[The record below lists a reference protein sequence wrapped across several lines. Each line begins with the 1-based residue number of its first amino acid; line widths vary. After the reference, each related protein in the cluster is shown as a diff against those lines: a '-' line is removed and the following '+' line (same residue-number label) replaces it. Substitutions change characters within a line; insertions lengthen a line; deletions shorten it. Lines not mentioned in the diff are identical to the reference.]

1 MPRIYRAMF
10 RDVDK
15 PTVGPTKK
23 TLGVQAG
30 ASRDDDVS
38 PDANGNVVPGA
49 GGMSV
54 APAWRDLPPHRIPR
68 RLRPKCPEG
77 AGQQQLCLLENGAGP
92 FVNGRVHE
100 HLQLRVDSAVH
111 GIVEP
116 EMVLPLERFQSA
128 LAATREEWVID
139 EE

>member
-1 MPRIYRAMF
+1 MPRVYRAMF
-10 RDVDK
+10 PDGARPK
-15 PTVGPTKK
+15 VGPTKR

-30 ASRDDDVS
+30 AGPNDDVS
-38 PDANGNVVPGA
+38 PDVNGNVYPGT

-68 RLRPKCPEG
+68 RLRSRCPKALGNDGYVCWRMG
-77 AGQQQLCLLENGAGP
+77 SGP
-92 FVNGRVHE
+92 FIDGHVHE

-111 GIVEP
+111 GLVEP
-116 EMVLPLERFQSA
+116 EMMLSLERFQAA
-128 LAATREEWVID
+128 LAATREKWVID

>member
-1 MPRIYRAMF
+1 MF
-10 RDVDK
+10 RDGDQPK
-15 PTVGPTKK
+15 VGPTKK

-30 ASRDDDVS
+30 TSPNDDVS
-38 PDANGNVVPGA
+38 PDASGSVFPGT

-68 RLRPKCPEG
+68 RLRPKCPKALG
-77 AGQQQLCLLENGAGP
+77 NDGYVCWRMGSGP
-92 FVNGRVHE
+92 FANGRVHE

-111 GIVEP
+111 GLVEP
-116 EMVLPLERFQSA
+116 EMVLPLKRFQSA

>member
-1 MPRIYRAMF
+1 MPRVYRAMF
-10 RDVDK
+10 RDGDK
-15 PTVGPTKK
+15 PKVGLTKK

-30 ASRDDDVS
+30 ASLNDDVS
-38 PDANGNVVPGA
+38 PDANGNVFPGT

-68 RLRPKCPEG
+68 RLRPKCPKALG
-77 AGQQQLCLLENGAGP
+77 NDSYVCWRLGSGS

-116 EMVLPLERFQSA
+116 EMVLTLERFQSA
-128 LAATREEWVID
+128 LAATQEEWVID